1 MCWGKVLFGEIR
13 GGSACT
19 KPTSGIPHG
28 RFGKRMYFRNAGLF
42 PRCRSAFRERT
53 GVSETDSCVL
63 KAALTRPNT
72 HTRTQ
77 IHKYTHTEIHTH
89 RKVDRPGM
97 TPTTTTSQ
105 QVPCPT
111 ATSKQTR
118 AGTKYPAQGTPP
130 HSDKARGPGCIH
142 RTQTN
147 HKAIQTPT
155 NAWESTRIHIIPLD
169 PCKSLMTGQQY
180 SSGRPIHC
188 GADKIGR
195 DEVILL

>member
-19 KPTSGIPHG
+19 KPTPGIPHG
-28 RFGKRMYFRNAGLF
+28 RCGKRMYFQNAGLF

-77 IHKYTHTEIHTH
+77 IHTYTHTEIHTH

-97 TPTTTTSQ
+97 TPTATTSQ

-130 HSDKARGPGCIH
+130 HSDKARA
-142 RTQTN
+142 RQTI
-147 HKAIQTPT
+147 KPYKPIQMHGNPR
-155 NAWESTRIHIIPLD
+155 EST
-169 PCKSLMTGQQY
+169 
-180 SSGRPIHC
+180 
-188 GADKIGR
+188 
-195 DEVILL
+195 